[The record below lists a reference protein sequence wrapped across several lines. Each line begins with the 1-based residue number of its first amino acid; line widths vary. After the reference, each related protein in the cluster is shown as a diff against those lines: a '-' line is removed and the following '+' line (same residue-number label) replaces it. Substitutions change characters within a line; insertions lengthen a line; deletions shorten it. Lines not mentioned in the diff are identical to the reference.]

1 MDDWTSG
8 KGDLMLSSGIWA
20 SYSKVSWFSLYT
32 VLGVELGLHL
42 KFWSWIEEA
51 TMLTQDID

>member
-8 KGDLMLSSGIWA
+8 KDDLMLSSGMWT
-20 SYSKVSWFSLYT
+20 SYSVSWLSLYM
-32 VLGVELGLHL
+32 VLGVEVGLHL